1 MSIISTKKVK
11 TRKEHVCWGC
21 ARKMPKGTLMTVVV
35 AVEGSKPDRSYWCA
49 VCTEYGDKYFDED
62 EPVTLG
68 AFRDYGGDKWEEIR
82 KSIEEFTA

>member
-1 MSIISTKKVK
+1 
-11 TRKEHVCWGC
+11 
-21 ARKMPKGTLMTVVV
+21 MTVVV

-68 AFRDYGGDKWEEIR
+68 AFRDYDGDKWEEIR
-82 KSIEEFTA
+82 KSIEGVIA